1 MSKKS
6 IRILMF
12 IVVILVIVVVCLA
25 TCLHGKSSNNL
36 PKAVSIDTN
45 NQPSMGNANAPLKIV
60 VFEDLKC
67 PNCMRF
73 NTEIL
78 PKVID
83 TYVKTGKANYTMMM
97 LAFIPG
103 SLPAANAAYCVH
115 AQNKN
120 DFFKYVDYIYQH
132 QPPETENWA
141 TVPNLMMYATHI
153 KNLNQ
158 EKLAQC
164 LVESPYSQIFSD
176 NMAIANNIMNK
187 SVATPAVYINGV
199 KVDPLTWQQFQIVAG
214 ALKQNE

>member
-12 IVVILVIVVVCLA
+12 IVIILVIMVVCLA
-25 TCLHGKSSNNL
+25 TLLPSKNSTSL
-36 PKAVSIDTN
+36 PKAIAIETH
-45 NQPSMGNANAPLKIV
+45 NQPMMGNANAPLKVV

-73 NTEIL
+73 NTDIL
-78 PKVID
+78 PKVIN
-83 TYVKTGKANYTMMM
+83 TYVNPGKANYTMMM

-103 SLPAANAAYCVH
+103 SLPAANAAHCVY
-115 AQNKN
+115 AQNKA

-141 TVPNLMMYATHI
+141 TVPNLMLYATHI
-153 KNLNQ
+153 KGINLD
-158 EKLAQC
+158 KLAQC
-164 LVESPYSQIFSD
+164 LVQSPYAQVFSD
-176 NMAIANNIMNK
+176 NMAIANKIMHN

-199 KVDPLTWQQFQIVAG
+199 KVDPLTWKQFQIVAG
-214 ALKQNE
+214 ALK